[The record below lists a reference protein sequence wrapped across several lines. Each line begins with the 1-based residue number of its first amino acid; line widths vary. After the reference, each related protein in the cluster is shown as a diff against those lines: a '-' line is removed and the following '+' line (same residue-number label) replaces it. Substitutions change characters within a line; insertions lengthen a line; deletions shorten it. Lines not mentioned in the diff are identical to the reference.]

1 MKKVANQ
8 FDNNNYNNTVD
19 SDSALTYSLEAE
31 QSVLGAIIIDPSC
44 LTVVLEYLKPASFYS
59 EFNRQ
64 IFSCMLTMFTT
75 GDTIDFITL
84 LDKVE
89 SDQVFKDVGQAKVYL
104 TRLAE
109 IVPSSSNVEA
119 YAKIVQEKHYIRSLV
134 TASKEII
141 HRSGEGEY
149 SATSLLDMAEQRI
162 FEIRQGKDSR
172 GLQKISSVILE
183 TYDNLQR
190 ISGEDRDQYL
200 GISTGFSAID
210 HVITGLNKSDLLL
223 VAARPG
229 MGKTSFVLNVS
240 ESVAMKSGKSVAIFS
255 LEMSSSQ
262 LVTRL
267 LSSKAQIPSQNFR
280 TGNMSTD
287 EWARLATNAQVLS
300 ASKMYIDDTAGI
312 TVTEMKAKLRR
323 IKDLGLVVIDYLQLM
338 TSGTKSENRVQEVS
352 GITRALKIM
361 AKELDVP
368 VLVCSQLSRGPDSR
382 VDHRPLLADLRESGS
397 IEQDAD
403 IVMFLYRDSYYNP
416 ESEDHS
422 IAECIVAKN
431 RHGETTTVKLHWS
444 GQYTRYSTL
453 ERAYGE

>member
-1 MKKVANQ
+1 MANQ
-8 FDNNNYNNTVD
+8 FDQNGYNNP
-19 SDSALTYSLEAE
+19 SDAESSLPYSLEAE
-31 QSVLGAIIIDPSC
+31 QSVLGAVIIDPPC
-44 LTVVLEYLKPASFYS
+44 MAVVLDYLKPDSFYS
-59 EFNRQ
+59 EHNKQ
-64 IFSCMLTMFTT
+64 IFACMYTMYET
-75 GDTIDFITL
+75 GDAIDFITL

-89 SDQVFKDVGQAKVYL
+89 SDQIFKDVGQAKVYL
-104 TRLAE
+104 TRLVE
-109 IVPSSSNVEA
+109 VVPSSSNVEA
-119 YAKIVQEKHYIRSLV
+119 YAKIVREKHYVRSLV
-134 TASKEII
+134 DASKDII
-141 HRSGEGEY
+141 NKSGDGEY
-149 SATSLLDMAEQRI
+149 SAASLLDMAEQNI

-190 ISGEDRDQYL
+190 ISGEDRDRYL
-200 GISTGFSAID
+200 GISTGFSSID

-240 ESVAMKSGKSVAIFS
+240 ENVATKSGKSVAIFS

-262 LVTRL
+262 LATRL

-287 EWARLATNAQVLS
+287 EWSRLATNAQVLS
-300 ASKMYIDDTAGI
+300 ASKMYIDDSAGI
-312 TVTEMKAKLRR
+312 NVTEMKSKLRR

-352 GITRALKIM
+352 GITRGLKIM
-361 AKELDVP
+361 AKELNVP

-453 ERAYGE
+453 ERAYD